1 MPGPGTKIP
10 GSITISVDVPEVVQP
25 NIHNKGKKMRKIM
38 IGMAAVIS
46 MFAGSSVLAQETL
59 LEHVVAACETDL
71 QNYCSQ
77 VTPGNG
83 RLLHC
88 MAAHEDK
95 ISGQCEYAFYQ
106 AATLLEQL
114 SVAINYV
121 AQECKT
127 DIQNHCSDVEMGDG
141 KILACLAEQ
150 EADVSESCKKA
161 VADTVGE

>member
-1 MPGPGTKIP
+1 M
-10 GSITISVDVPEVVQP
+10 
-25 NIHNKGKKMRKIM
+25 KKTL
-38 IGMAAVIS
+38 IGMAAAAAL
-46 MFAGSSVLAQETL
+46 FAGSSALAQETL

-71 QNYCSQ
+71 QSYCSQ

-114 SVAINYV
+114 SVAINYM

-127 DIQNHCSDVEMGDG
+127 DIETHCSDVEVGDG
-141 KILACLAEQ
+141 KILACLAEHDA
-150 EADVSESCKKA
+150 EVSESCKKA
-161 VADTVGE
+161 VSDTVSE

>member
-1 MPGPGTKIP
+1 
-10 GSITISVDVPEVVQP
+10 
-25 NIHNKGKKMRKIM
+25 MRKTM
-38 IGMAAVIS
+38 IGITAAIA
-46 MFAGSSVLAQETL
+46 MLTGSHALAQETL
-59 LEHVVAACETDL
+59 IEHLVSACESDL
-71 QNYCSQ
+71 ENYCSQ

-114 SVAINYV
+114 SVAINYL

-127 DIQNHCSDVEMGDG
+127 DIETHCGDVEMGDG
-141 KILACLAEQ
+141 KILACLAEHD
-150 EADVSESCKKA
+150 EDVSESCKKA

>member
-1 MPGPGTKIP
+1 VAVVVVIFT
-10 GSITISVDVPEVVQP
+10 GS
-25 NIHNKGKKMRKIM
+25 N
-38 IGMAAVIS
+38 A
-46 MFAGSSVLAQETL
+46 LAQETL
-59 LEHVVAACETDL
+59 IDHLVNACESDIE
-71 QNYCSQ
+71 NYCSQ

-83 RLLHC
+83 RMLHC

-127 DIQNHCSDVEMGDG
+127 EIQTLCSDIVVGEGR
-141 KILACLAEQ
+141 ILACLDENAEKVG
-150 EADVSESCKKA
+150 EGCKKA

>member
-1 MPGPGTKIP
+1 
-10 GSITISVDVPEVVQP
+10 
-25 NIHNKGKKMRKIM
+25 MRKTT
-38 IGMAAVIS
+38 IGLTAAIAI
-46 MFAGSSVLAQETL
+46 FAGSSALAQETL
-59 LEHVVAACETDL
+59 LEHVVTACETDL
-71 QNYCSQ
+71 ENYCSQ

-114 SVAINYV
+114 TVAVNYL

-127 DIQNHCSDVEMGDG
+127 DIETHCSGVEMGDG
-141 KILACLAEQ
+141 KILACLAEHD
-150 EADVSESCKKA
+150 EEVSESCKKA